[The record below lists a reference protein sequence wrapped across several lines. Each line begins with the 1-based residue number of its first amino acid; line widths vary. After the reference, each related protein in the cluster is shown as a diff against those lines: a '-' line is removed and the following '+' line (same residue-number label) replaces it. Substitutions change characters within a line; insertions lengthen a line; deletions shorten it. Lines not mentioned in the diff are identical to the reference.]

1 MDQLMVRSRTRD
13 HIADD
18 GSRAPTRAEV
28 IGRGAELEAIDRFL
42 ADGTARA
49 LVLEG
54 EAGIGKSTV
63 LSEGVER
70 ARERGLRVLHAK
82 PAAVELP
89 LSFAGLHDLLE
100 GVPRQAREGLPG
112 SQQQALAVALAEEEA
127 GSSAIEPGV
136 LGVAVLALLGE
147 LARERPV
154 LLAIDDLQWLDEESG
169 AVIVYALR
177 RLGGARIQLLASCRG
192 EPGAPL
198 PFALERALVE
208 NSLVRIALGP
218 LSEGAIRRIVRLQLG
233 VSLSRVQL
241 HAIYAA
247 SGGNPFYSLELVRSG
262 LDEDES
268 GSIHLPRSLH
278 ELAGARV
285 ERLPAETRDALVF
298 VAALVDPT
306 REVLARAG
314 LRDGLQPALDGG
326 VVEMDGDRI
335 RFTHP
340 LIGAAA
346 WFAAT
351 EERRREIHRTLAD
364 AVESREQRARHLA
377 AAAESPNREIATVL
391 EQAAATAH
399 LRGAAAAAADFLD
412 RALELTPADDTVM
425 WARLAAN
432 AAVAHAEASHWDSV
446 WALVEQAQARLPAGP
461 ERAAILL
468 MATEMRPGLNG
479 LLQQAVAEAGETPV
493 GVQARVGLSQQA
505 GLSGRLRDAN
515 ESAQEATRIAR
526 LLGDRGLLG
535 VALAQLGAVKLL
547 DSQLDGWEELN
558 EALAIEDDL
567 GSLPANVFQSP
578 RTWQAVW
585 MTFGDNPRR
594 ARLLFEKRLAIDLER
609 GDDMSACQ
617 STPILVL
624 AELFA
629 GDWAEARRV
638 ARVTLDR
645 VEVLGYEYARP
656 IMLGTLA
663 TVEAYEGNL
672 ERARDLGTEA
682 LSTLVAF
689 GDRFMSTF
697 TLASLVFTELCAGN
711 ASAALTRAGEISE
724 RFPTGRECW
733 WSYHQGDEI
742 EALVLCGEHERA
754 LARVEALRTAG
765 AQLPLPRFLA
775 WAERGAA
782 LVHAARGDLEAAQAA
797 LEAALSY
804 HALFPNPFERART
817 LFVYGHVLR
826 RQQRRREARAALS
839 EALAAFE
846 RLGARHFVGAVQQE
860 QKHVGGRPP
869 AGEHELTGAEDRIA
883 RLVADGLSNKEVAAE
898 LFLAVSTVE
907 AALTRVYRKLGLTSR
922 TQLAH
927 ALDKDDE
934 TAGKG

>member
-1 MDQLMVRSRTRD
+1 MDD
-13 HIADD
+13 IAVEPRIDQTESNTSPS
-18 GSRAPTRAEV
+18 GVSALTQIV
-28 IGRGAELEAIDRFL
+28 GRGAELEAIDRFL
-42 ADGTARA
+42 ADGTACA
-49 LVLEG
+49 FVLEG

-63 LSEGVER
+63 LHAGVEM
-70 ARERGLRVLHAK
+70 ARERGHRVLVAR

-89 LSFAGLHDLLE
+89 LSFAGFHDLLQ
-100 GVPRQAREGLPG
+100 GVPRRVRQILPDL
-112 SQQQALAVALAEEEA
+112 QQHALAVALAEEEV

-147 LARERPV
+147 LARDRPV
-154 LLAIDDLQWLDEESG
+154 LIAIDDLQWLDEESG

-177 RLGGARIQLLASCRG
+177 RLGGARIQLLASCRS

-218 LSEGAIRRIVRLQLG
+218 LSGGAIRRIVRLQLG

-241 HAIYAA
+241 HAICAA

-262 LDEDES
+262 LDVDELD
-268 GSIHLPRSLH
+268 SIHLPRSLH

-314 LRDGLQPALDGG
+314 LRDGLQPALDEG
-326 VVEMDGDRI
+326 VVEVDGDRI

-364 AVESREQRARHLA
+364 AVENREQRARHLA
-377 AAAESPNREIATVL
+377 AAAESPNPEIATVL
-391 EQAAATAH
+391 EQAAARAH

-412 RALELTPADDTVM
+412 RALELTPVDDTVM
-425 WARLAAN
+425 WARVAAN

-468 MATEMRPGLNG
+468 TATEMRPGLDG
-479 LLQQAVAEAGETPV
+479 LLQQAIAEAGETPV

-515 ESAQEATRIAR
+515 ESAQQATRIAR

-733 WSYHQGDEI
+733 WSST
-742 EALVLCGEHERA
+742 
-754 LARVEALRTAG
+754 RVTR
-765 AQLPLPRFLA
+765 
-775 WAERGAA
+775 
-782 LVHAARGDLEAAQAA
+782 
-797 LEAALSY
+797 S
-804 HALFPNPFERART
+804 
-817 LFVYGHVLR
+817 R
-826 RQQRRREARAALS
+826 RS
-839 EALAAFE
+839 C
-846 RLGARHFVGAVQQE
+846 
-860 QKHVGGRPP
+860 
-869 AGEHELTGAEDRIA
+869 
-883 RLVADGLSNKEVAAE
+883 S
-898 LFLAVSTVE
+898 AVSTSGRWPAWRPCARRAPSSRCRASSPGPSVARRSCTRRGVTWTRHRLRSRLRFPTTRSFRIRSSE
-907 AALTRVYRKLGLTSR
+907 HGRNSSWGMSCAASSGDATRGRRSMEHLRRSSASEPATSWAPSSRSRSTSAAGRRPASTSSPGPR
-922 TQLAH
+922 TASRGSWPMASPTRRSRQSSSSPSARSKPPLRAS
-927 ALDKDDE
+927 
-934 TAGKG
+934 TASSD